1 MHPTVETVQAFNQLV
16 GEFKYEEAHAKFYH
30 ADLVKHENEDAPTI
44 GLENHKTEMQQFL
57 GSISNRFAKLIKSIV
72 SDDMSVS
79 EWHYKF
85 DHKDWGARDF
95 REISIQRWK
104 DGKII
109 HERHHYK
116 TENW

>member
-1 MHPTVETVQAFNQLV
+1 
-16 GEFKYEEAHAKFYH
+16 
-30 ADLVKHENEDAPTI
+30 
-44 GLENHKTEMQQFL
+44 MQQFL
-57 GSISNRFAKLIKSIV
+57 GSISNQSAKLIESIV
-72 SDDMSVS
+72 SADMSVT
-79 EWHYKF
+79 EWHYTF
-85 DHKDWGARDF
+85 NHKDWGARDF